1 MIDNLMSFKAKIR
14 NFSLKKG
21 ITAQVVLQNFVIER
35 FLERISKSIYVD
47 NYVIKGGIL
56 IASIV
61 GIDKRSTMDL
71 DTTIIRTKLNEEFLL
86 ESIQSICSINLNDN
100 LMYEMYNISHIRKD
114 DIYWG
119 YRVSIKSRF
128 DKIEVSFQIDITTGD
143 VMTPKEKEF
152 VFNKL
157 FNEGVFKLNAY
168 NIETILAEKVETVL
182 SRVEFNTR
190 PRDFYDIYIL
200 TKTQVFNK
208 KEFQLSLNNTAF
220 HRNSLEKIQNHINII
235 EEIKKSEILENRW
248 NKYRKDYKYASDI
261 SYEDVIESLISL
273 IN

>member
-114 DIYWG
+114 DIYGG

-128 DKIEVSFQIDITTGD
+128 DKIKVSFQIDITTGD

-157 FNEGVFKLNAY
+157 FNEGMFELNAY

-182 SRVEFNTR
+182 SRAVFNTR

-208 KEFQLSLNNTAF
+208 KEFQLSLNNTAI
-220 HRNSLEKIQNHINII
+220 HRNSLEKIQDHINII

>member
-1 MIDNLMSFKAKIR
+1 M
-14 NFSLKKG
+14 
-21 ITAQVVLQNFVIER
+21 
-35 FLERISKSIYVD
+35 
-47 NYVIKGGIL
+47 IKGGIL

-71 DTTIIRTKLNEEFLL
+71 DTTVIRTKLNEEFLL

-100 LMYEMYNISHIRKD
+100 LMYEMYNISQIRKD
-114 DIYWG
+114 DIYGG

-152 VFNKL
+152 VFYKL
-157 FNEGVFKLNAY
+157 FNEGMFELNAY

-182 SRVEFNTR
+182 SRAEFNTR

-208 KEFQLSLNNTAF
+208 NEFQLSLHNTAN
-220 HRNSLEKIQNHINII
+220 HRKSIDKIHAHINII
-235 EEIKKSEILENRW
+235 EEIKKSEILQSRW

-261 SYEDVIESLISL
+261 SYEEVIESLISL
-273 IN
+273 FN